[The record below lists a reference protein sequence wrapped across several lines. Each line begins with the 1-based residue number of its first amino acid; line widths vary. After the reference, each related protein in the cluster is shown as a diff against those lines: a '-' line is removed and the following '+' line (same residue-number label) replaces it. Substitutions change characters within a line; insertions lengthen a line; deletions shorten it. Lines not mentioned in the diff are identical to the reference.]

1 MSGDP
6 IDLDAIEARAEAA
19 TAGPW
24 HGEHDEF
31 GCVHVGDYGWVASG
45 PQGQSPDYDGGTGD
59 QGKADAEFIAH
70 AREDVPALVA
80 EVRRLRRWKDEALPV
95 MEGLQELGGALGLPL
110 GTRITGR
117 QAVDAALDLRS
128 EARRLRG
135 EWDPNEL
142 IYGVGD

>member
-6 IDLDAIEARAEAA
+6 IDLDAIEARANAVPDGWGKWADWQHYQILALVTPTEIDGWAYPEKRADAIKRTEAA
-19 TAGPW
+19 VEHIAGMDP
-24 HGEHDEF
+24 
-31 GCVHVGDYGWVASG
+31 A
-45 PQGQSPDYDGGTGD
+45 TTL
-59 QGKADAEFIAH
+59 
-70 AREDVPALVA
+70 ALVA

-135 EWDPNEL
+135 EWEPNEL